1 MDDEGRDQFKHFLV
15 AVVVAAVVAAVAAVV
30 VVVGDIQWNKLQ
42 MSKQSKFS
50 RVARI

>member
-1 MDDEGRDQFKHFLV
+1 MDDEGRDQFKHLLV
-15 AVVVAAVVAAVAAVV
+15 AVAVVAVVAVV

-42 MSKQSKFS
+42 MSKRSKFS

>member
-1 MDDEGRDQFKHFLV
+1 MDDEGRDQFKHLLV
-15 AVVVAAVVAAVAAVV
+15 AVVVVVVAVVAVV

-42 MSKQSKFS
+42 MSKRSKFS